1 MKCDNCGN
9 VYKNNLKCPLC
20 GHHQAKIYHCSVC
33 DTVIHFGQSHCPK
46 CGSPTRYNKQE
57 DISKKYSSKFIS
69 TDYSKHSRST
79 HVYKQQEMYDYKS
92 SDNEIKQR
100 LEEARKKILNYRAKS
115 VKSKVSLEKRNLLKL
130 VIGGFVILS
139 VAFSFFTTERLDI
152 EIVELDRIE
161 VNGNNNDLMMAG
173 NFQHGGLVYQNSDDI
188 YLGVNYQLNKTD
200 SSFSGFYNMTPESD
214 GNVYVEG
221 NYIYYSSFESYR
233 RYDINAEEEI
243 GLFNVEKVLPIKNHR
258 FLYTDGTGLYLYENE
273 ESKQLADYNTSV
285 FTFDFKNELVYFEKD
300 GVIRSVDLRGMFI
313 NDYNICVFNNLYVDD
328 GVIYYYDFDGVKSY
342 ATDTNNIWLY
352 VEDDD
357 IYNFIVTD
365 QGVVYT
371 NTDNE
376 LYYYYNDGGE
386 VYFIGDDVLNFN
398 VIGDKVIYCDNE
410 GYSWFIS
417 DGYELVSE
425 FLE

>member
-1 MKCDNCGN
+1 MYKRQSHYCRFQQYGATLLASQKEKGKDYTETAHP
-9 VYKNNLKCPLC
+9 VYQIIFIDDIDKDNLKL
-20 GHHQAKIYHCSVC
+20 I
-33 DTVIHFGQSHCPK
+33 DTYRSCLLYT
-46 CGSPTRYNKQE
+46 SYNKQE

-152 EIVELDRIE
+152 EMVELDRIE

-188 YLGVNYQLNKTD
+188 YLGINYQLNKTD
-200 SSFSGFYNMTPESD
+200 SSFSDFYNMTPESD

-285 FTFDFKNELVYFEKD
+285 FTFEMC
-300 GVIRSVDLRGMFI
+300 IRDRLKSLI
-313 NDYNICVFNNLYVDD
+313 NYLY
-328 GVIYYYDFDGVKSY
+328 
-342 ATDTNNIWLY
+342 
-352 VEDDD
+352 
-357 IYNFIVTD
+357 
-365 QGVVYT
+365 
-371 NTDNE
+371 
-376 LYYYYNDGGE
+376 
-386 VYFIGDDVLNFN
+386 
-398 VIGDKVIYCDNE
+398 
-410 GYSWFIS
+410 
-417 DGYELVSE
+417 
-425 FLE
+425 